1 MSSNMEIAKRIVKAI
16 LSPDSVIGFFHGV
29 LSVPKDL
36 GYLAY
41 GYMDTD
47 TRFMRESERIRMV
60 GAIKH
65 GILENKNFAE
75 TIETVLDKF
84 SDNVPEKKKD
94 SIYSQVA
101 FSMVGRTVTNSVIAG
116 RLAIAVSQ
124 SSSLLVA
131 VRGGIMGNIL
141 LMGGMAER
149 SIYTSRALQQSDP
162 EIYYA
167 LHGKNYDL
175 LYFLVEPLLEPFV
188 EALRVKRTQ
197 GQPEFDKIL
206 DMVEDELKKSKR
218 P

>member
-1 MSSNMEIAKRIVKAI
+1 MSSNMEITKRIVKAI

-84 SDNVPEKKKD
+84 SDNVPEKKRIVFTAKWPF
-94 SIYSQVA
+94 QW
-101 FSMVGRTVTNSVIAG
+101 SVE
-116 RLAIAVSQ
+116 Q
-124 SSSLLVA
+124 
-131 VRGGIMGNIL
+131 
-141 LMGGMAER
+141 
-149 SIYTSRALQQSDP
+149 LQT
-162 EIYYA
+162 
-167 LHGKNYDL
+167 L
-175 LYFLVEPLLEPFV
+175 
-188 EALRVKRTQ
+188 
-197 GQPEFDKIL
+197 
-206 DMVEDELKKSKR
+206 
-218 P
+218 